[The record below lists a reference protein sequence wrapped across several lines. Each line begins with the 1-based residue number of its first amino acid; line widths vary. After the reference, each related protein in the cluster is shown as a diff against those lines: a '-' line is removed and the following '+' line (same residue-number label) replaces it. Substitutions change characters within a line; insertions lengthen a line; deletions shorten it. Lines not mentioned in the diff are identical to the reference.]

1 MNPERRSSRNL
12 NLWLALTF
20 VTLAVGIGAAAYGWY
35 LAQPLAISAGL
46 LLVSCTAVA
55 GILWRRQSRYSD
67 IDRQS
72 LEGHYADLSRH
83 VSDMVVLYSE
93 QGRILA
99 VNDRT
104 VEAYGYS
111 REELLGM
118 SIRDLRDETELEAL
132 SDAWQTLMLQGW
144 VVCEARHRRK
154 DGSAMIVQ
162 INARIVDTDVCRFC
176 QCIMRDVTE
185 QRRAEEDLGRV
196 SRALRVLSACNQAV
210 VRTAVEDDL
219 YREVCDAITGAGN
232 YPMAW
237 IGFPENEPGKPVRV
251 VYGAGRGKGYLD
263 SIYVSWSDEPH
274 GQGVVGSC
282 LRSGKITLCNDTEN
296 DPRHG
301 PWRERAQRYGF
312 KALIALPLWCE
323 GTVFGALTIYAPESD
338 AFHSE
343 ERNLLEELAA
353 DVSYGVET
361 RRRRL
366 EQEKAEN
373 ALRKSEQD
381 FRALFDN
388 VSDAV
393 FIIDT
398 ECRFLEVNRVACER
412 LGYSRDELVRMSIRD
427 IDGSDYADLTPDGLA
442 RLVAPGQALLETVH
456 LRRDGSRFP
465 VEINARM
472 FEYRGAPALL
482 SVARD
487 ISERKKAEAE
497 ASKRAAEL
505 ERARA
510 EAERASRAK
519 SEFLAHMSHEIRT
532 PLNGILG
539 MTNLLFET
547 PLDSEQRE
555 FGETVRTSG
564 QALLSLVNDLLDISR
579 IEAGR
584 IEIEPTRFDLAACLE
599 STGELMAPQARAK
612 GLQFVFDAEMVCR
625 GVVGDT
631 GRIRQIVLNLL
642 GNAIK
647 FTEEGHVTL
656 RVRGGEPDN
665 GRAEFH
671 IEVEDTGP
679 GIPPDKA
686 PLLFHNFTQLDS
698 SLVRKHEGAGL
709 GLAISRQLAELMGGS
724 LTLTSLPGRG
734 STFLLTLP
742 LNTFEEDSRLG
753 PAPAVGSAVAASDGR
768 ILRVLLVE
776 DNAVNQRLGVR
787 ILDKLGCS
795 IDVAS
800 NGLEAIEM
808 ALGGHYDLILMD
820 CRMPE
825 MDGYAATREIRR
837 REEAGARVPIIA
849 LTAHAVTGAR
859 EECIAAGMDD
869 FITKPLLV
877 GDLEKVL
884 GRWGG
889 TTLDSS
895 AKHRAGLKENTV

>member
-1 MNPERRSSRNL
+1 MHPERGSSRNL

-20 VTLAVGIGAAAYGWY
+20 VALAAGISAAAYGWY

-46 LLVSCTAVA
+46 LLMSSSVLP
-55 GILWRRQSRYSD
+55 GMLWRRQSRHSD
-67 IDRQS
+67 IGRQP

-83 VSDMVVLYSE
+83 VNDMVVLYSE
-93 QGRILA
+93 EGRIVEANL
-99 VNDRT
+99 RT

-111 REELLGM
+111 REELIGM
-118 SIRDLRDETELEAL
+118 SIRDLREEAAQEAL
-132 SDAWQTLMLQGW
+132 SEAWQTLERQGW
-144 VVCEARHRRK
+144 VVCEARHRRR

-162 INARIVDTDVCRFC
+162 VNARHVDIDGGRYC
-176 QCIMRDVTE
+176 QCIMRDITE
-185 QRRAEEDLGRV
+185 QKRAEEDLRRV
-196 SRALRVLSACNQAV
+196 TRALRVLSACNQAV
-210 VRTAVEDDL
+210 VRAASEDELCRD
-219 YREVCDAITGAGN
+219 VCEAITGAGN

-251 VYGAGRGKGYLD
+251 VRAAGRGRGYLG
-263 SIYVSWSDEPH
+263 SVHVSWGDGPL
-274 GQGVVGSC
+274 GQGVVGTC
-282 LRSGKITLCNDTEN
+282 LRTGKITLCNDTEN
-296 DPRHG
+296 DPHFA
-301 PWRERAQRYGF
+301 PWLDAARPYGF
-312 KALIALPLWCE
+312 KALMALPLWCE
-323 GTVFGALTIYAPESD
+323 GAIFGALTIYASEGD

-343 ERNLLEELAA
+343 ERGLLEELAG

-366 EQEKAEN
+366 EHEKVEE

-412 LGYSRDELVRMSIRD
+412 LGYRRDELVRMSIRD

-442 RLVAPGQALLETVH
+442 RLIAPGQALLETVH
-456 LRRDGSRFP
+456 LHRDGSRFP

-497 ASKRAAEL
+497 ASRRAAEL
-505 ERARA
+505 
-510 EAERASRAK
+510 ERASRAK

-539 MTNLLFET
+539 MNNLLLET
-547 PLDSEQRE
+547 SLDSEQRE

-584 IEIEPTRFDLAACLE
+584 MEIEPERFDLVACLE
-599 STGELMAPQARAK
+599 SICELMAPQARAR
-612 GLQFVFDAEMVCR
+612 GLRFVFDAEMVCR

-642 GNAIK
+642 SNAIK

-656 RVRGGEPDN
+656 RVRGGETDN
-665 GRAEFH
+665 GRAEFR

-679 GIPPDKA
+679 GIPPDKV

-698 SLVRKHEGAGL
+698 SLIRKHEGAGL
-709 GLAISRQLAELMGGS
+709 GLAISRRLAELMGGS
-724 LTLTSLPGRG
+724 LTLTSRFGGG

-742 LNTFEEDSRLG
+742 LNTFDDSDLS
-753 PAPAVGSAVAASDGR
+753 PAPPMQRVPAASDGR
-768 ILRVLLVE
+768 IRRVLLVE

-787 ILDKLGCS
+787 ALGKLGCS
-795 IDVAS
+795 IDVAG

-808 ALGGHYDLILMD
+808 ALGRHYDLILMD

-825 MDGYAATREIRR
+825 MDGYAATREIRS
-837 REEAGARVPIIA
+837 REEEGARVPIIA

-869 FITKPLLV
+869 FITKPLLP

-884 GRWGG
+884 MRWGG
-889 TTLDSS
+889 STLDGN
-895 AKHRAGLKENTV
+895 AKHVAGLKENTV

>member
-1 MNPERRSSRNL
+1 MNPDQGSLRNL
-12 NLWLALTF
+12 SLWLALAF
-20 VTLAVGIGAAAYGWY
+20 VALAAGTGVAGYAYY
-35 LAQPLAISAGL
+35 CAQPLAMLVGL
-46 LLVSCTAVA
+46 LLVSGSAVA
-55 GILWRRQSRYSD
+55 GMQWRRRSHRTD
-67 IDRQS
+67 IDGPS
-72 LEGHYADLSRH
+72 LEGPNADLSRH
-83 VSDMVVLYSE
+83 VNDMVVLYSE
-93 QGRILA
+93 EGRIVDA
-99 VNDRT
+99 NQRT

-118 SIRDLRDETELEAL
+118 SIRDIRDEAAQQAL
-132 SDAWQTLMLQGW
+132 SEAWQTLLHQGW
-144 VVCEARHRRK
+144 VVCEARHRRR

-162 INARIVDTDVCRFC
+162 VSARHVDIDGCRYC
-176 QCIMRDVTE
+176 QCIMRDITE
-185 QRRAEEDLGRV
+185 QKRAEEDLRRV

-210 VRTAVEDDL
+210 VRAASEDDL
-219 YREVCDAITGAGN
+219 YREVCDAITGVGN

-237 IGFPENEPGKPVRV
+237 IGFPENEPEKPVRV
-251 VYGAGRGKGYLD
+251 VRAAGRGKGYLD
-263 SIYVSWSDEPH
+263 SVHVSWGDGPL
-274 GQGVVGSC
+274 GQGPVGTC
-282 LRSGKITLCNDTEN
+282 LRTGRITLCNDTGN
-296 DPRHG
+296 DPHFA
-301 PWRERAQRYGF
+301 PWLEAARPYGF
-312 KALIALPLWCE
+312 KALMALPLWCE
-323 GTVFGALTIYAPESD
+323 GAIFGALTIYACEGD

-343 ERNLLEELAA
+343 ERRLLEELAG
-353 DVSYGVET
+353 DVSYGVQT

-366 EQEKAEN
+366 EQERAEK
-373 ALRKSEQD
+373 ALRLSEQE

-427 IDGSDYADLTPDGLA
+427 IDGSDYAELTPDALA
-442 RLVAPGQALLETVH
+442 RLMAPGQALLETVH

-497 ASKRAAEL
+497 ASRRGAEL

-539 MTNLLFET
+539 MTNLLLET
-547 PLDSEQRE
+547 PLASEQRE

-564 QALLSLVNDLLDISR
+564 YALLSLVNDLLDISR

-584 IEIEPTRFDLAACLE
+584 LEIEPACFDLAACLE

-612 GLQFVFDAEMVCR
+612 GLRFIFDAEMVCR
-625 GVVGDT
+625 GVMGDA

-656 RVRGGEPDN
+656 RVRGGEPYN
-665 GRAEFH
+665 GRAEFR

-679 GIPPDKA
+679 GIPPDKV
-686 PLLFHNFTQLDS
+686 PLLFNNFTQLDS

-709 GLAISRQLAELMGGS
+709 GLAISRRLAELMGGS
-724 LTLTSLPGRG
+724 LTLTSRSGRG

-742 LNTFEEDSRLG
+742 LNTFDDSDLS
-753 PAPAVGSAVAASDGR
+753 PAPPMQRVPAASDGR
-768 ILRVLLVE
+768 IRRVLLVE

-787 ILDKLGCS
+787 VLDKLGYS
-795 IDVAS
+795 VDVAG

-849 LTAHAVTGAR
+849 LTAHAVNGAR
-859 EECIAAGMDD
+859 EECIGAGMDD

-884 GRWGG
+884 SRWGG

-895 AKHRAGLKENTV
+895 AKHAAGLKENTV

>member
-12 NLWLALTF
+12 NVWLALTF
-20 VTLAVGIGAAAYGWY
+20 LALAAGIGAAAYGWC
-35 LAQPLAISAGL
+35 LAQPLAISSGL
-46 LLVSCTAVA
+46 LLVSCAA
-55 GILWRRQSRYSD
+55 LGGILWRRQGRRSE
-67 IDRQS
+67 IDRQP

-83 VSDMVVLYSE
+83 VNDMVVLYSE

-99 VNDRT
+99 ANDRT

-132 SDAWQTLMLQGW
+132 SEAWQTLVRQGW
-144 VVCEARHRRK
+144 VVCEAQHRRK

-162 INARIVDTDVCRFC
+162 ISARIVDTDVCRFC

-210 VRTAVEDDL
+210 VRTAGEDDL

-251 VYGAGRGKGYLD
+251 VRAAGRGKGYLD
-263 SIYVSWSDEPH
+263 SVHVSWGDGPL
-274 GQGVVGSC
+274 GQGVTGTC
-282 LRSGKITLCNDTEN
+282 LRTGKIALCNDTEN
-296 DPRHG
+296 DPHFA
-301 PWRERAQRYGF
+301 PWLEAARPHGF
-312 KALIALPLWCE
+312 KALMALPLWCE
-323 GTVFGALTIYAPESD
+323 GAIFGALTIYASEGD

-343 ERNLLEELAA
+343 ERRLLEELAG
-353 DVSYGVET
+353 DVSYGVQT

-366 EQEKAEN
+366 EQERAEK
-373 ALRKSEQD
+373 ALRLSEKE
-381 FRALFDN
+381 FRTLFDN

-398 ECRFLEVNRVACER
+398 GCRFLEVNRVACER
-412 LGYSRDELVRMSIRD
+412 LGYTRDELVRMSIRD
-427 IDGSDYADLTPDGLA
+427 IDGSDYADLTPEALA
-442 RLVAPGQALLETVH
+442 RLMAPGQALLETVH

-510 EAERASRAK
+510 EAERASGAK

-539 MTNLLFET
+539 MTNLLLET

-584 IEIEPTRFDLAACLE
+584 M
-599 STGELMAPQARAK
+599 ELMAPQARAK
-612 GLQFVFDAEMVCR
+612 GLRFVFDAEMVRR
-625 GVVGDT
+625 GVVGDA

-642 GNAIK
+642 SNAIK
-647 FTEEGHVTL
+647 FTEQGHVTL
-656 RVRGGEPDN
+656 RVRGAEPGN
-665 GRAEFH
+665 GRAEFR
-671 IEVEDTGP
+671 IEVEDTGS
-679 GIPPDKA
+679 GIPEDKV
-686 PLLFHNFTQLDS
+686 PLLFKNFTQLDS

-709 GLAISRQLAELMGGS
+709 GLAISRRLAELMGGS
-724 LTLTSLPGRG
+724 LTLTSRSGRG

-742 LNTFEEDSRLG
+742 LNTLEDDPKPD
-753 PAPAVGSAVAASDGR
+753 PAPPMQFVPAALDGR

-795 IDVAS
+795 IDMAG
-800 NGLEAIEM
+800 NGLEAIDM
-808 ALGGHYDLILMD
+808 ALGRHYDLILMD

-859 EECIAAGMDD
+859 EECMAAGMDD
-869 FITKPLLV
+869 FITKPLAA
-877 GDLEKVL
+877 GDLERVL
-884 GRWGG
+884 VRWGG
-889 TTLDSS
+889 STLDGN
-895 AKHRAGLKENTV
+895 AKHVAGLKENTV

>member
-20 VTLAVGIGAAAYGWY
+20 LALAVGIGAAAYGWY
-35 LAQPLAISAGL
+35 LAQPLAISAGS
-46 LLVSCTAVA
+46 LLVPCAAVG
-55 GILWRRQSRYSD
+55 GILWRRQSRHSH

-72 LEGHYADLSRH
+72 LGGHYADLSRH
-83 VSDMVVLYSE
+83 VNDMVVLYSE
-93 QGRILA
+93 QGRIVDA
-99 VNDRT
+99 NHRT

-132 SDAWQTLMLQGW
+132 SEAWQTLVRQGW

-162 INARIVDTDVCRFC
+162 ISARIVDTDVCRFC
-176 QCIMRDVTE
+176 QCIMRDITE
-185 QRRAEEDLGRV
+185 QKRAEEDLRRV
-196 SRALRVLSACNQAV
+196 TRALRVLSACNQAV
-210 VRTAVEDDL
+210 VRAASENDL
-219 YREVCDAITGAGN
+219 YREVCDAITDVGD

-237 IGFPENEPGKPVRV
+237 IGFPEHGEGKPVRV
-251 VYGAGRGKGYLD
+251 VRAAGRHKNCLD
-263 SIYVSWSDEPH
+263 SAHVSWGDGPH
-274 GQGVVGSC
+274 GQGLVGSC
-282 LRSGKITLCNDTEN
+282 LRTGKIMLCNDTES
-296 DPRHG
+296 DSRFA
-301 PWRERAQRYGF
+301 PWLEQSRPYGF
-312 KALIALPLWCE
+312 KALVALPLWCD
-323 GTVFGALTIYAPESD
+323 GTVFGALSIYASETD

-343 ERNLLEELAA
+343 ERSLLEELAG

-366 EQEKAEN
+366 EQERAED
-373 ALRKSEQD
+373 ALRKSEQE

-412 LGYSRDELVRMSIRD
+412 LGYSRDELVHMSIPD
-427 IDGSDYADLTPDGLA
+427 IDGSDYAGLTPDGLA
-442 RLVAPGQALLETVH
+442 RLIAPGQVLLETVH
-456 LRRDGSRFP
+456 LHRDGSRFP

-472 FEYRGAPALL
+472 FEYQGAPALL

-497 ASKRAAEL
+497 ASRRAAEL

-539 MTNLLFET
+539 MTNLLLET

-584 IEIEPTRFDLAACLE
+584 MEIEPARFDLAASLE

-612 GLQFVFDAEMVCR
+612 GLRFIFDAEMVCR
-625 GVVGDT
+625 GVVGDA

-642 GNAIK
+642 SNAIK

-656 RVRGGEPDN
+656 RVRSVEPDN
-665 GRAEFH
+665 GRAEFR

-679 GIPPDKA
+679 GIPPDKV

-709 GLAISRQLAELMGGS
+709 GLAISRRLAELMGGS
-724 LTLTSLPGRG
+724 LTLTSGSGSG

-742 LNTFEEDSRLG
+742 LNTFDDSDLS
-753 PAPAVGSAVAASDGR
+753 PAPPAQYAPANSDGR
-768 ILRVLLVE
+768 LLRVLLVE

-795 IDVAS
+795 IDVAG

-825 MDGYAATREIRR
+825 MDGFTATREIRR
-837 REEAGARVPIIA
+837 RDEAGARVPIIA

-869 FITKPLLV
+869 FITKPLSV

-895 AKHRAGLKENTV
+895 AKHVEGLKENTV